1 MMDNVI
7 DDELRNPLHVSFS
20 QVSTWLRCPESF
32 RLRYVVGA
40 EPSHRSANL
49 VFGSAIHGALAFRHE
64 CLRRSGK
71 PAALDAVLRAF
82 DDLWQAAQDSSPP
95 IQWDDEDSPQK
106 LLDQGRELLTLYL
119 ETVSVGAVLA
129 VEKPFSLPV
138 YDSHGIRLEETLVGF
153 VDVIEQD
160 GDGSVWITELKT
172 AARRFDEFRLLY
184 DHQLSLYA
192 AAREALGVPGAG
204 LRFRVLLKQ
213 RKPAVVT
220 YDVPRQD
227 LQVAES
233 LHVVRQVLRAIDASI
248 FFPVRSYQCTACAFR
263 ARCGE

>member
-1 MMDNVI
+1 MDDII
-7 DDELRNPLHVSFS
+7 DYELRNPLHVSFS

-32 RLRYVVGA
+32 RLRYVAGA
-40 EPSHRSANL
+40 APSHQSANL
-49 VFGSAIHGALAFRHE
+49 VFGSAIHGALAFHHE
-64 CLRRSGK
+64 CLRRDGK
-71 PAALDAVLRAF
+71 PAVLDEVLHDFADR
-82 DDLWQAAQDSSPP
+82 WQAAQESSLR

-106 LLDQGRELLTLYL
+106 LFDLGRELLTLYL
-119 ETVSVGAVLA
+119 ETVQVGAVLA
-129 VEKPFSLPV
+129 VEKQFSLPI
-138 YDSHGIRLEETLVGF
+138 YDSRGARLEETLVGF

-160 GDGSVWITELKT
+160 ADGSVWITELKT

-192 AAREALGVPGAG
+192 AAREVLGIPNAG

-213 RKPAVVT
+213 KKPAVVT
-220 YDVPRQD
+220 YDVPRQA

-233 LHVVRQVLRAIDASI
+233 LHVVRQVLRAVDAGI
-248 FFPVRSYQCTACAFR
+248 FFPVRSYQCTSCAFR